1 MSQIRKAEIM
11 DNTEKKLEY
20 LLFIAWAVSFIAT
33 IGSLYLSEIMKYEPC
48 TLCWYQR
55 ILMYPLVVLLGAAI
69 IRKDYKIGI
78 YSLII
83 AIIGACISAYH
94 YLLQKVSF
102 FSTSSATCGRVPCT
116 GDYLDWFGFITI
128 PFLALIAF
136 LIIIICSVIL
146 IKISKERRNV

>member
-1 MSQIRKAEIM
+1 M
-11 DNTEKKLEY
+11 DNKEKKLEY
-20 LLFIAWAVSFIAT
+20 ILFNAWAVAFIAT
-33 IGSLYLSEIMKYEPC
+33 IGSLYLSEVMKYEPC

-83 AIIGACISAYH
+83 AIVGACISIYH
-94 YLLQKVSF
+94 YLLQKVFF
-102 FSTSSATCGRVPCT
+102 FSTNGATCGRIPCT

-128 PFLALIAF
+128 PLLALIAF
-136 LIIIICSVIL
+136 LIIVICSFIL
-146 IKISKERRNV
+146 IKISKERRSI

>member
-1 MSQIRKAEIM
+1 M
-11 DNTEKKLEY
+11 DNKEKKLEY
-20 LLFIAWAVSFIAT
+20 ILFNAWAVAFIAT
-33 IGSLYLSEIMKYEPC
+33 LGSLYLSEVMKYEPC

-83 AIIGACISAYH
+83 AIVGACISIYH

-102 FSTSSATCGRVPCT
+102 FSTNGATCGRTPCT
-116 GDYLDWFGFITI
+116 GDYLDWFGFVTI
-128 PFLALIAF
+128 PLLALIAF
-136 LIIIICSVIL
+136 LIIIICSFIL
-146 IKISKERRNV
+146 IKISKERRSI